1 MGWGKARRVEQ
12 RPEIGKKEPDH
23 VEFYG
28 PRLGWVRYLK
38 STEDPVKS
46 SKQGINIIICH
57 LKRLFQPMCEELIR
71 KSKVEARNPTF
82 MGIWT
87 RDQWT
92 R

>member
-1 MGWGKARRVEQ
+1 MSTKSLLCEVIVQRDEEGRVGWGKARIVEQ

-28 PRLGWVRYLK
+28 LRLGWVRYLK

-57 LKRLFQPMCEELIR
+57 LKRLF
-71 KSKVEARNPTF
+71 
-82 MGIWT
+82 
-87 RDQWT
+87 
-92 R
+92 